1 MIFNAVSL
9 QPWVAAFSGGKQ
21 KSMIGMH
28 ASLDGLQEHA
38 LKTPVLSQQAVIL
51 AERAADLLVLT
62 GSFSEEPVGYEK
74 FEPRN
79 PIFGAGRGGPFG
91 AFDEKENTKSFD
103 SGEIA

>member
-1 MIFNAVSL
+1 MDLRSKIVQHGSRCPNARHMIFNAVSL

-62 GSFSEEPVGYEK
+62 GSSSEEL
-74 FEPRN
+74 
-79 PIFGAGRGGPFG
+79 
-91 AFDEKENTKSFD
+91 
-103 SGEIA
+103 